1 MLVGVNKMTMASVL
15 KCGPLVVRPHG
26 LRLEITQKS
35 GAVFSSASVSSRVAL
50 VEKMFSG
57 ICVSGAF
64 MNRSLPVH
72 VMKTVE
78 MMRELPISA
87 LKTIV
92 STYVTKTVS
101 VDEGCPKYIR

>member
-1 MLVGVNKMTMASVL
+1 
-15 KCGPLVVRPHG
+15 
-26 LRLEITQKS
+26 
-35 GAVFSSASVSSRVAL
+35 
-50 VEKMFSG
+50 
-57 ICVSGAF
+57 